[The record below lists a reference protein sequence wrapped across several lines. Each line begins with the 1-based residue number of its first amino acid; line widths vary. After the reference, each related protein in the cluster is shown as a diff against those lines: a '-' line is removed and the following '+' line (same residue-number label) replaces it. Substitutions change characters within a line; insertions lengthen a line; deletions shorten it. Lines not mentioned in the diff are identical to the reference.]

1 MNLLQLLLQTM
12 LSGNS
17 VNSVSQKTG
26 LSSKLVKKLI
36 TLAIPVLIKYMT
48 SNVSSQS
55 GALSLLSALTKHN
68 NTRSMS
74 EQIDEVDEED
84 GGKIIGHILGD
95 DQEKVVK
102 ELSAE
107 TGIETKQVSRS
118 LGLIA
123 PALLAGLAAATAA
136 AHSNNKPQQ
145 QQAAAAAAQPAANTI
160 DLTSLLSTFAGQQTQ
175 QQNNG
180 FGLDDVLG
188 LLAGGQQTQQQS
200 NTGLLGTL
208 LGAATQ
214 QPQQQTQTNTVN
226 SLLGTLLGAG
236 TQQTQQTQAQQQPSL
251 LGTLLGSPKPQQQQ
265 VQQVTNTI
273 DGTDLINAL
282 LQAMVK

>member
-74 EQIDEVDEED
+74 EQIDEADEED

-95 DQEKVVK
+95 DKEKVVK
-102 ELSAE
+102 ELAAE
-107 TGIETKQVSRS
+107 TGIENKTVDRS

-123 PALLAGLAAATAA
+123 PAILAALAAATTSAL
-136 AHSNNKPQQ
+136 KPKP
-145 QQAAAAAAQPAANTI
+145 QAAAQTQTAATPAVNAV
-160 DLTSLLSTFAGQQTQ
+160 DLTSLLSTFAGNQQ
-175 QQNNG
+175 QQNDG

-188 LLAGGQQTQQQS
+188 LLAGAQTQQQTQQQPS
-200 NTGLLGTL
+200 L
-208 LGAATQ
+208 LGALLGGNK
-214 QPQQQTQTNTVN
+214 PQQTQQTSTVN
-226 SLLGTLLGAG
+226 SLLGTLLGA
-236 TQQTQQTQAQQQPSL
+236 QTQQQAQQQQQPSL
-251 LGTLLGSPKPQQQQ
+251 LGTLLGSNKPQQTQPVQQ
-265 VQQVTNTI
+265 VQQVANAI

>member
-36 TLAIPVLIKYMT
+36 TLAIPVLIKYLT

-95 DQEKVVK
+95 DKEKVVK
-102 ELSAE
+102 ELAAE
-107 TGIETKQVSRS
+107 TGIENKQVDRS

-123 PALLAGLAAATAA
+123 PALLAVLAATLTSAKKP
-136 AHSNNKPQQ
+136 KPQQ
-145 QQAAAAAAQPAANTI
+145 QQAAAAPAANAI
-160 DLTSLLSTFAGQQTQ
+160 DLTSLLSTFAGSQQ

-188 LLAGGQQTQQQS
+188 LLAGAQPQQTQQQQAPS
-200 NTGLLGTL
+200 LLGTL
-208 LGAATQ
+208 LGA
-214 QPQQQTQTNTVN
+214 QPQQQQTQANPMN
-226 SLLGTLLGAG
+226 SLLGTLLGAQP
-236 TQQTQQTQAQQQPSL
+236 QQQAQQQTPSL
-251 LGTLLGSPKPQQQQ
+251 LGTLLGSPKPQQQPQVQ
-265 VQQVTNTI
+265 VQQVANTI

>member
-74 EQIDEVDEED
+74 EQIDEADEED

-95 DQEKVVK
+95 DKEKVVK
-102 ELSAE
+102 ELAAE
-107 TGIETKQVSRS
+107 TGIENKTVDRS

-123 PALLAGLAAATAA
+123 PAILAALAAATTSALKP
-136 AHSNNKPQQ
+136 KPQA
-145 QQAAAAAAQPAANTI
+145 QAQAQATAAPAVNAV
-160 DLTSLLSTFAGQQTQ
+160 DLTSLLSTFAGNQQ
-175 QQNNG
+175 QQNDG

-188 LLAGGQQTQQQS
+188 LLAGAQTQQQTQQQPS
-200 NTGLLGTL
+200 L
-208 LGAATQ
+208 LGALLGNNK
-214 QPQQQTQTNTVN
+214 PQQTQQTSTVN
-226 SLLGTLLGAG
+226 SLLGTLLGAQPQQQ
-236 TQQTQQTQAQQQPSL
+236 QQTQQQPSL
-251 LGTLLGSPKPQQQQ
+251 LGTLLGGNKPQQTQTPQ
-265 VQQVTNTI
+265 VQVQHVANAI

>member
-55 GALSLLSALTKHN
+55 GALSLLGALTKHN

-74 EQIDEVDEED
+74 EQIDEADEED

-95 DQEKVVK
+95 DKEKVVK
-102 ELSAE
+102 ELAAE
-107 TGIETKQVSRS
+107 TGIENKTVDRS

-123 PALLAGLAAATAA
+123 PAILAALAAAT
-136 AHSNNKPQQ
+136 
-145 QQAAAAAAQPAANTI
+145 
-160 DLTSLLSTFAGQQTQ
+160 TSALK
-175 QQNNG
+175 
-180 FGLDDVLG
+180 
-188 LLAGGQQTQQQS
+188 
-200 NTGLLGTL
+200 
-208 LGAATQ
+208 
-214 QPQQQTQTNTVN
+214 
-226 SLLGTLLGAG
+226 
-236 TQQTQQTQAQQQPSL
+236 
-251 LGTLLGSPKPQQQQ
+251 PKPQ
-265 VQQVTNTI
+265 
-273 DGTDLINAL
+273 A
-282 LQAMVK
+282 QAQAQEDAQEDAQEE

>member
-17 VNSVSQKTG
+17 VNSVSHKTG

-36 TLAIPVLIKYMT
+36 TLAIPVLIKYLT

-84 GGKIIGHILGD
+84 GSKIIGHILGD
-95 DQEKVVK
+95 DKDKVVK
-102 ELSAE
+102 ELAAE
-107 TGIETKQVSRS
+107 TGIEKKQVDRS

-123 PALLAGLAAATAA
+123 PALLAVLAATLTSAKKP
-136 AHSNNKPQQ
+136 KPQQ
-145 QQAAAAAAQPAANTI
+145 QQAAAAPAANAI
-160 DLTSLLSTFAGQQTQ
+160 DLTSLLSTFAGSQ

-188 LLAGGQQTQQQS
+188 LLAGAQPQQTQQQQTPS
-200 NTGLLGTL
+200 LLGTL
-208 LGAATQ
+208 LGA
-214 QPQQQTQTNTVN
+214 QPQQQQTQANPTN
-226 SLLGTLLGAG
+226 SLLGTLLGAQPQ
-236 TQQTQQTQAQQQPSL
+236 QQTQQQQTPSL
-251 LGTLLGSPKPQQQQ
+251 LGTLLGSPKPQQTQQPQIQ
-265 VQQVTNTI
+265 VQQVANSI

>member
-36 TLAIPVLIKYMT
+36 TLAIPVLIKYLT

-95 DQEKVVK
+95 DKEKVVK
-102 ELSAE
+102 ELAAE
-107 TGIETKQVSRS
+107 TGIEKKQVDRS

-123 PALLAGLAAATAA
+123 PALLAVLAATLTSAKKP
-136 AHSNNKPQQ
+136 KPQQ
-145 QQAAAAAAQPAANTI
+145 QQAAAAPAANAI
-160 DLTSLLSTFAGQQTQ
+160 DLTSLLSTFAGSQQ

-188 LLAGGQQTQQQS
+188 LLAGAQPQQTQQQQAPS
-200 NTGLLGTL
+200 LLGTL
-208 LGAATQ
+208 LGA
-214 QPQQQTQTNTVN
+214 QPQQQQTQANPMN
-226 SLLGTLLGAG
+226 SLLGTLLGAQP
-236 TQQTQQTQAQQQPSL
+236 QQQAQQQTPSL
-251 LGTLLGSPKPQQQQ
+251 LGTLLGSPKPQQQPQVQ
-265 VQQVTNTI
+265 VQQVANTI

>member
-36 TLAIPVLIKYMT
+36 TLAIPVLIKYLT

-95 DQEKVVK
+95 DKEKVVK
-102 ELSAE
+102 ELAAE
-107 TGIETKQVSRS
+107 TGIENKQVDRS

-123 PALLAGLAAATAA
+123 PALLAVLAATLTSAK
-136 AHSNNKPQQ
+136 KPKPQQQ
-145 QQAAAAAAQPAANTI
+145 QQAAAAPAANAI
-160 DLTSLLSTFAGQQTQ
+160 DLTSLLSTFAGSQQ

-188 LLAGGQQTQQQS
+188 LLAGAQPQQTQQQTPS
-200 NTGLLGTL
+200 LLGTL
-208 LGAATQ
+208 LGA
-214 QPQQQTQTNTVN
+214 QPQQQQTQANPMN
-226 SLLGTLLGAG
+226 SLLGTLLGAQP
-236 TQQTQQTQAQQQPSL
+236 QQTQQQQTPSL
-251 LGTLLGSPKPQQQQ
+251 LGTLLGSPKPQQTQQPQIQ
-265 VQQVTNTI
+265 VQQVANSI

>member
-17 VNSVSQKTG
+17 VNSVSHKTG

-36 TLAIPVLIKYMT
+36 TLAIPVLIKYLT

-84 GGKIIGHILGD
+84 GSKIIGHILGD
-95 DQEKVVK
+95 DKDKVVK
-102 ELSAE
+102 ELAAE
-107 TGIETKQVSRS
+107 TGIEKKQVDRS

-123 PALLAGLAAATAA
+123 PALLAVLAATLTSAK
-136 AHSNNKPQQ
+136 KPKPQQQ
-145 QQAAAAAAQPAANTI
+145 QQAAAAPAANAI
-160 DLTSLLSTFAGQQTQ
+160 DLTSLLGTFAGSQQ

-188 LLAGGQQTQQQS
+188 LLAGAQPQQTQQQQTPS
-200 NTGLLGTL
+200 LLGTL
-208 LGAATQ
+208 LGA
-214 QPQQQTQTNTVN
+214 QPQQQQTQANPTN
-226 SLLGTLLGAG
+226 SLLGTLLGAQPQ
-236 TQQTQQTQAQQQPSL
+236 QQTQQQQTPSL
-251 LGTLLGSPKPQQQQ
+251 LGTLLGSPKPQQTQQPQIQ
-265 VQQVTNTI
+265 VQQVANSI

>member
-36 TLAIPVLIKYMT
+36 TLAIPVLIKYLT

-95 DQEKVVK
+95 DKEKVVK
-102 ELSAE
+102 ELAAE
-107 TGIETKQVSRS
+107 TGIENKQVDRS

-123 PALLAGLAAATAA
+123 PALLAVLAATLTSAK
-136 AHSNNKPQQ
+136 KPKPQQQ
-145 QQAAAAAAQPAANTI
+145 QQAAAAPAANAI
-160 DLTSLLSTFAGQQTQ
+160 DLTSLLSTFAGSQQ

-188 LLAGGQQTQQQS
+188 LLAGAKPQQTQQQTPS
-200 NTGLLGTL
+200 LLGTL
-208 LGAATQ
+208 LGA
-214 QPQQQTQTNTVN
+214 QPQQQQTQANPMN
-226 SLLGTLLGAG
+226 SLLGTLLGAQP
-236 TQQTQQTQAQQQPSL
+236 QQTQQQQTPSL
-251 LGTLLGSPKPQQQQ
+251 LGTLLGSPKPQQAQQPQIQ
-265 VQQVTNTI
+265 VQQVANSI

>member
-17 VNSVSQKTG
+17 VNSVSNKTG

-36 TLAIPVLIKYMT
+36 TLAIPVLIKYLT

-84 GGKIIGHILGD
+84 GSKIIGHILGD
-95 DQEKVVK
+95 DKDKVVK
-102 ELSAE
+102 ELAAE
-107 TGIETKQVSRS
+107 TGIEKKQVDRS

-123 PALLAGLAAATAA
+123 PALLAVLAATLTSAKKP
-136 AHSNNKPQQ
+136 KPQQ
-145 QQAAAAAAQPAANTI
+145 QQAAAAPAANAI
-160 DLTSLLSTFAGQQTQ
+160 DLTSLLSTFAGSQQ

-188 LLAGGQQTQQQS
+188 LLAGAQPQQTQQQHRAF
-200 NTGLLGTL
+200 L
-208 LGAATQ
+208 
-214 QPQQQTQTNTVN
+214 
-226 SLLGTLLGAG
+226 
-236 TQQTQQTQAQQQPSL
+236 
-251 LGTLLGSPKPQQQQ
+251 
-265 VQQVTNTI
+265 
-273 DGTDLINAL
+273 AL
-282 LQAMVK
+282 C

>member
-36 TLAIPVLIKYMT
+36 TLAIPVLIKYLT

-95 DQEKVVK
+95 DKEKVVK
-102 ELSAE
+102 ELAAE
-107 TGIETKQVSRS
+107 TGIENKQVDRS

-123 PALLAGLAAATAA
+123 PALLAVLAATLTSAKKP
-136 AHSNNKPQQ
+136 KPQQ
-145 QQAAAAAAQPAANTI
+145 QQAAAAPAANAI
-160 DLTSLLSTFAGQQTQ
+160 DLTSLLSTFAGSQQ

-188 LLAGGQQTQQQS
+188 LLAGAQPQQTQQQTPS
-200 NTGLLGTL
+200 LLGTL
-208 LGAATQ
+208 LGA
-214 QPQQQTQTNTVN
+214 QPQQQQTQANPMN
-226 SLLGTLLGAG
+226 SLLGTLLGAQP
-236 TQQTQQTQAQQQPSL
+236 QQTQQQQTPSL
-251 LGTLLGSPKPQQQQ
+251 LGTLLGSPKPQQTQQPQIQ
-265 VQQVTNTI
+265 VQQVANSI